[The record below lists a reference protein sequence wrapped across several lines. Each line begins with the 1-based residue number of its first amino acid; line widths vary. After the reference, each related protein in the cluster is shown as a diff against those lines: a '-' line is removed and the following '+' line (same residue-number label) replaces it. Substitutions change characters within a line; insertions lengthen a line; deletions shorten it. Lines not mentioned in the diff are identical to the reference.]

1 MKINN
6 KKSLI
11 KIFSIIF
18 KIKEK
23 NIKETINFRNQ
34 KNWDSLNHVKLIMA
48 IESKFKMKF
57 NPEESM
63 YLNSFKKILE
73 VVNKSKK

>member
-1 MKINN
+1 
-6 KKSLI
+6 
-11 KIFSIIF
+11 
-18 KIKEK
+18 
-23 NIKETINFRNQ
+23 
-34 KNWDSLNHVKLIMA
+34 MA

>member
-1 MKINN
+1 MKTNN

-23 NIKETINFRNQ
+23 SIKETINFRNQ

-48 IESKFKMKF
+48 IESKFKIKF

-73 VVNKSKK
+73 AVNKSKK